1 MIAEFTLRRCGP
13 FRIAALVLLLFLL
26 PGAGVVRAGEADVED
41 VRVERASGGTY
52 TFHVTV
58 RHADTGWDHYANAWT
73 VHAPDGTLL
82 GERVLYHPHVDEQPF
97 TRSLSGVSIPSGVT
111 RVLVKARDSQHGE
124 GGRDFEVDLP

>member
-13 FRIAALVLLLFLL
+13 FRIAAAILLLF
-26 PGAGVVRAGEADVED
+26 PVFGADAVRAGEADVEN
-41 VRVERASGGTY
+41 VRVERAPGGTY

-58 RHADTGWDHYANAWT
+58 CHADTGWDHYANAWT

-97 TRSLSGVSIPSGVT
+97 TRSLSGVSIPAGVT
-111 RVLVKARDSQHGE
+111 RVIVRARDSQHGK
-124 GGRDFEVDLP
+124 GGRDFEVELP